1 LHKGQLLPKEAWSHV
16 AKRTLVTS
24 LLAVSVLAF
33 GADAAASVVQQ
44 VSLTGNSDSF
54 FGYSVAAS
62 GNTVVVGAH
71 NDAGG
76 NGAAYVYVRNGS
88 SWTQQ
93 QELTA
98 SDGASGDQFGY
109 TVAISGNTVLVGAAN
124 KANGQGYVYAFGRS
138 GSTWAQQAEL
148 TSSDGAAND
157 CFGCSLAV
165 SGTAAFIGA
174 PGKLGNTGGAYTFT
188 SNGTSW
194 SQGGEFVGQA
204 ADEYFGFAVAISS
217 DATTAVAGAFGANS
231 SQGDAYVFTQSGT
244 TWSQKAVLTSSDGAA
259 GDSFGYSV
267 GVDSGTVLVGAY
279 ANDGKGAAYAFT
291 GSGASWSQQAKL
303 VASDGAA
310 GDDFGFTVA
319 LSGTTAVVGAYQKNS
334 TGGPGQA
341 YVYTDSA
348 GSWAQQELSP
358 QGAYF
363 GYSVAASGTT
373 AVVSALASYS
383 GEVAIYA
390 SATQMAPPTAPAL
403 GHAVGLLAM
412 ALLVAA
418 CAVLRARPARGGIAL

>member
-1 LHKGQLLPKEAWSHV
+1 MRVGKKLV
-16 AKRTLVTS
+16 AS
-24 LLAVSVLAF
+24 LFVLSVLAF
-33 GADAAASVVQQ
+33 GADALASGAAPVLKQA
-44 VSLTGNSDSF
+44 SLTGNSDSF

-76 NGAAYVYVRNGS
+76 KGAAYVYVRTDS
-88 SWTQQ
+88 SWTEQ

-109 TVAISGNTVLVGAAN
+109 AVAISGNTVLVGAGN
-124 KANGQGYVYAFGRS
+124 KASGQGYVYAFARS
-138 GSTWAQQAEL
+138 GSTWAQQAEF
-148 TSSDGAAND
+148 TSTDGAAND
-157 CFGCSLAV
+157 CFGCSVAV
-165 SGTAAFIGA
+165 SVTAAGTAAFVGA
-174 PGKLGNTGGAYTFT
+174 PGKLGNTGGAYAFT

-194 SQGGEFVGQA
+194 TYTGNEFVGQA
-204 ADEYFGFAVAISS
+204 TSDYLGLAVAISS
-217 DATTAVAGAFGANS
+217 DATTAVVGAFGANS
-231 SQGDAYVFTQSGT
+231 SQGEAYVFTESESSGGLSGS
-244 TWSQKAVLTSSDGAA
+244 WSQQAVLTASDGAV

-267 GVDSGTVLVGAY
+267 GVDSGTILVGAF
-279 ANDGKGAAYAFT
+279 ANDGKGAAYTFT
-291 GSGASWSQQAKL
+291 GSGASWSPQAKL

-319 LSGTTAVVGAYQKNS
+319 LSGTTAVVGAYEKTS

-341 YVYTDSA
+341 YVFTDSA
-348 GSWAQQELSP
+348 GSWGQQELSP

-373 AVVSALASYS
+373 AVVSALAGYN

-390 SATQMAPPTAPAL
+390 PAAPPAAPAL
-403 GHAVGLLAM
+403 GHKVGLLAM

-418 CAVLRARPARGGIAL
+418 FAVLRTRPNRGGMAL